1 MFDPTPIYDLLAT
14 KLLDNQTDSTD
25 TARPAT
31 PSGEA
36 SAGHQSVP
44 HPPLGRHAKQDGSP
58 P

>member
-14 KLLDNQTDSTD
+14 KLLDHQTGST
-25 TARPAT
+25 ASAGPAT
-31 PSGEA
+31 PSGEV

-44 HPPLGRHAKQDGSP
+44 HPPRGRHAKQDGSP